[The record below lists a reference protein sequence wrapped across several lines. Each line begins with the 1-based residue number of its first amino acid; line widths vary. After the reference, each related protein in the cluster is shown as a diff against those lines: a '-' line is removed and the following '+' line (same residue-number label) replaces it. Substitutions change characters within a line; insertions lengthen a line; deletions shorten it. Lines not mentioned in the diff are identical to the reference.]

1 MSITAF
7 SDILM
12 PTGKFSQTNG
22 LVTWHPSGPRQLWSI
37 PVSFL
42 LLLVSTSLIL
52 ESGWLF

>member
-1 MSITAF
+1 
-7 SDILM
+7 M